1 MTEYI
6 YLNSVYSE
14 FDELTKY
21 HRFNLV
27 KPIIGNNKN
36 IAIRLSEAE
45 VPISYFN
52 VITGYNDKVFF
63 KMTITNDE
71 VVSYDLTLPEQNYKI
86 SSLVAKIN
94 ELLLAKDKDSVTTLS
109 ISYNPETLK
118 LSLTGKYIG
127 GAPVTILNIQ
137 IFSGTAIRLL
147 GLTIGLSTG
156 VTNLTTSVLSFANA
170 VNLNRT
176 KNIYF
181 FTNIFNTE
189 NTVNDYSQGNS
200 ILAKVQCNAIFN
212 DIVSYQNESDG
223 FINLPQSVS
232 YIDHI
237 NLKLLDDDWEFLDF
251 NRLNFC
257 LSLVVQY
264 SEKKIVTFESDNRTQ
279 QDDMLNMLNTDNDL
293 CEYL

>member
-14 FDELTKY
+14 FNTLTKY

-52 VITGYNDKVFF
+52 VITGYNDKFFF

-71 VVSYDLTLPEQNYKI
+71 VINYDITLPEQNYKS
-86 SSLVAKIN
+86 SSLVTKIN
-94 ELLLAKDKDSVTTLS
+94 ELLKAKDKDEVTALS

-118 LSLTGKYIG
+118 LSLTGKYTG
-127 GAPVTILNIQ
+127 VAPVTILSIEV
-137 IFSGTAIRLL
+137 FSGNAIRLL
-147 GLTIGLSTG
+147 GMTVGLSTG
-156 VTNLTTSVLSFANA
+156 RTNQTTSVLSFNNA

-181 FTNIFNTE
+181 FTDIFNTN
-189 NTVNDYSQGNS
+189 NTVNDYNQGNT
-200 ILAKVQCNAIFN
+200 ILAKCQCNVLFN
-212 DIVSYQNESDG
+212 EIVSYQNESDG

-237 NLKLLDDDWEFLDF
+237 NLKLCDDDWEFLDF
-251 NRLNFC
+251 NRLNF
-257 LSLVVQY
+257 V
-264 SEKKIVTFESDNRTQ
+264 
-279 QDDMLNMLNTDNDL
+279 
-293 CEYL
+293 YL

>member
-6 YLNSVYSE
+6 YLNSAYSE
-14 FDELTKY
+14 FDSLTKY

-27 KPIIGNNKN
+27 KPIIANDKN
-36 IAIRLSEAE
+36 IAIRLSESE
-45 VPISYFN
+45 IPISYYN
-52 VITGYNDKVFF
+52 VITGYNDKVNFR
-63 KMTITNDE
+63 MTITNDE
-71 VVSYDLTLPEQNYKI
+71 IISYDLTLPEQNYKI
-86 SSLVAKIN
+86 SSLVNKIN
-94 ELLLAKDKDSVTTLS
+94 ELLLANDKDAVTTLS
-109 ISYNPETLK
+109 ISYNPDTLK
-118 LSLTGKYIG
+118 LSLTGKYTG
-127 GAPVTILNIQ
+127 TAPVTILNIK
-137 IFSGTAIRLL
+137 IESGTAVRLL
-147 GLTIGLSTG
+147 GMTVGLSTG
-156 VTNLTTSVLSFANA
+156 VTNLTTSVLNFNNA

-200 ILAKVQCNAIFN
+200 ILAKCQANLQFN

-237 NLKLLDDDWEFLDF
+237 NLKLLDDDWTFLDF

-257 LSLVVQY
+257 LSLVIQY
-264 SEKKIVTFESDNRTQ
+264 SNKKVVTFESDNRTQ
-279 QDDMLNMLNTDNDL
+279 ENEILDMLSNDL